1 MDEDRDGA
9 GMSPDDG
16 HATGAQVAADGL
28 HRRPA
33 TPEEAQADTATTA
46 PATDNTA
53 ASTTGQVRTFFVYI
67 FENNSIVLFL
77 CFMSCFG

>member
-33 TPEEAQADTATTA
+33 TPEEAQADPATTA

-53 ASTTGQVRTFFVYI
+53 AAATTGQVRTFFMSLYT
-67 FENNSIVLFL
+67 FENNVIVFV
-77 CFMSCFG
+77 F